1 MKKFIVYFHG
11 YASSPNTDKVTQL
24 KLAYPNDYIHA
35 FLADIDPEIAIKEVG
50 DNIDLA
56 LLDHIEEDIDI
67 TFIGTSLGAWLAAKM
82 ANLYGVKSILIN
94 PVLYPAQSLKKY
106 NIPCAKYDPLTILS
120 NSVFFIAQHD
130 EVIDHSELIEIL
142 NDKGIKYYIDEE
154 ATHRYNG
161 TSFDKV
167 IKEIK

>member
-24 KLAYPNDYIHA
+24 KLAYPNDYIYA

-50 DNIDLA
+50 NNIDLA

-82 ANLYGVKSILIN
+82 ADLYGVKSILIN
-94 PVLYPAQSLKKY
+94 PVLYPH
-106 NIPCAKYDPLTILS
+106 N
-120 NSVFFIAQHD
+120 H
-130 EVIDHSELIEIL
+130 
-142 NDKGIKYYIDEE
+142 
-154 ATHRYNG
+154 
-161 TSFDKV
+161 
-167 IKEIK
+167 